1 VSGPATGAAEAGGR
15 PAAAR
20 LPPPVAAVA
29 GVGGLYVAQSVI
41 GGVTFHG
48 LPAVLR
54 QNGASL
60 NDIAFILLT
69 VLPWSF
75 KFLWAPAVE
84 RIRLPAKG
92 GNRSR
97 VVVAAVGAVAVA
109 ALVAAALTGPTML
122 GAVTAAL
129 VVGAFASA
137 TVDVACDGYAVESLA
152 ERHRGWGNAAQVAGA
167 YLGAAIGG
175 GAFLVLIQAIGWRDA
190 TLIMAGALVLLGLP
204 FLLSRSPLRPHGA
217 GAERPSLGA
226 ALRRPEVRWGI
237 ALVALYVFGQKW
249 GMVLITPFLVDS
261 GLSLATVGVLNG
273 FVGTAFGVLAAV
285 GGGWAT
291 RRFGAGQVMMASMLL
306 QVAATAGFALAA
318 LFAWRSVAGLGLL
331 TVLNSGV
338 MAFGFVAL
346 YAELMGRASLDQA
359 GVDFTLFQ
367 CADGLVSLV
376 GWQLVGLFGDRLGFA
391 WCFGLAAAIGLAC
404 AAALPRLI
412 NPTSRPAAQTLLL

>member
-1 VSGPATGAAEAGGR
+1 VVSERTAERSGGAAAETGA
-15 PAAAR
+15 
-20 LPPPVAAVA
+20 LPSPLAVIA

-41 GGVTFHG
+41 GGVTFQG

-54 QNGASL
+54 QQGASL

-84 RIRLPAKG
+84 RFRLPASG

-97 VVVAAVGAVAVA
+97 LVVAVIGAVAVA

-129 VVGAFASA
+129 VIGAFASA

-152 ERHRGWGNAAQVAGA
+152 EKHRGWGNAAQVGGA
-167 YLGAAIGG
+167 YLGSAIGG
-175 GAFLVLIQAIGWRDA
+175 GVFLILIDHIGWRDA
-190 TLIMAGALVLLGLP
+190 TLAMAGALTLLGLP
-204 FLLSRSPLRPHGA
+204 FLLGRSPLRPHRA
-217 GAERPSLGA
+217 GTERPSLGA
-226 ALRRPEVRWGI
+226 ALRRREVRLGI
-237 ALVALYVFGQKW
+237 ALVALYVLGQKW
-249 GMVLITPFLVDS
+249 AMVLISPFLVDAGMS
-261 GLSLATVGVLNG
+261 LTTIGLFNG
-273 FVGTAFGVLAAV
+273 FMGTAFGVLAALA
-285 GGGWAT
+285 GGWAT
-291 RRFGAGQVMMASMLL
+291 RRLGAGAVMMVSLL
-306 QVAATAGFALAA
+306 AQVAVTAGFALAA
-318 LFAWRSVAGLGLL
+318 AFAWRSTAGLGIL

-367 CADGLVSLV
+367 CADGLVSLI
-376 GWQLVGLFGDRLGFA
+376 GWQLVGMFGDRLGFT

-404 AAALPRLI
+404 AAALPRF
-412 NPTSRPAAQTLLL
+412 SKG